1 MKILYFTII
10 QSPFIVELASELQK
24 NMLYENKLIL
34 NVLKPLP
41 PERSHWG
48 KMECENI
55 IIEDYPSDINAYL
68 NKHKPN
74 IIIYTGYKTRGINKA
89 KKWANKNNCKFFM
102 YACEKLIEY
111 KKSDFVI
118 WLKYQLYKIQCRN
131 INGVLACGNRA
142 MQLYQKYT
150 NVPVINIPYT
160 FNMDK
165 LKMFNLLEYN
175 GNELVFLISGRLE
188 SFRNPIYSIKIFNE
202 IRKRLPNIKTKLI
215 ISGKGSLY
223 NEIIELIDNLGIISD
238 VEWINEFSK
247 WEDIHEI
254 YKKAHILLCLQ
265 DYGGWGVIVQE
276 AMAAG
281 LVVVGSSGVD
291 AVDQLIIDGYNGIY
305 ANLKDANNIID
316 TIIQL
321 AKNPSNFNE
330 MRINARNT
338 IEYNDVRFY
347 AKKLSSFLDNY

>member
-24 NMLYENKLIL
+24 EIQCDSLIL
-34 NVLKPLP
+34 NVLRSLP

-48 KMECENI
+48 KTIKDNV
-55 IIEDYPSDINAYL
+55 IIEQFPHNITDYL
-68 NKHKPN
+68 NKHNPD
-74 IIIYTGYKTRGINKA
+74 IIIYTGYRTKGINKA
-89 KKWANKNNCKFFM
+89 KKWAKNNNCKFFM

-111 KKSDFVI
+111 KKNDFLI
-118 WLKYQLYKIQCRN
+118 WLKYQIYKIQSHN

-150 NVPVINIPYT
+150 NSPVINIPYT
-160 FNMDK
+160 FNMDN
-165 LKMFNLLEYN
+165 LKKFDLLKYD
-175 GNELVFLISGRLE
+175 GSDLVFLISGRLE
-188 SFRNPIYSIKIFNE
+188 SFRNPIYSIKIYSQ
-202 IRKRLPNIKTKLI
+202 IKKRLPNIKTKLI

-223 NEIIELIDNLGIISD
+223 NDIIKLIEDLDLTND
-238 VEWINEFSK
+238 VKWINNFSK
-247 WEDIHEI
+247 WEEIHEI

-281 LVVVGSSGVD
+281 LIVVGSSGVD

-305 ANLKDANNIID
+305 ANLKDPNNIID
-316 TIIQL
+316 SIIDIANNPQL
-321 AKNPSNFNE
+321 FNHI
-330 MRINARNT
+330 RINARNS
-338 IEYNDVRFY
+338 IECNDVKFY
-347 AKKLSSFLDNY
+347 AKKLSRFLKNN